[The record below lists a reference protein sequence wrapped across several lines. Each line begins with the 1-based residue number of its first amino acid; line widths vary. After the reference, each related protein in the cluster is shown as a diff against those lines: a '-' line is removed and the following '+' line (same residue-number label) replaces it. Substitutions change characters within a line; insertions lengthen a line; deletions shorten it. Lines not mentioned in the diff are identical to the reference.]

1 MDVKQIES
9 MRWVTAPSW
18 LCEQLDETYSDG
30 EYWITI
36 GNILNFLDYCVR
48 YYSNKLEI
56 PEDFFNP
63 IFKDKNTL
71 LYKSIKTLFNYG
83 RLYRRHGDNV
93 TKFLSMLS
101 VPELPDSVEK
111 LYNDFQNLSNSDK
124 VEFLKRIEPIKSEL
138 KL

>member
-1 MDVKQIES
+1 MVKQIES

-30 EYWITI
+30 EYWITK

-83 RLYRRHGDNV
+83 GLYRRHGDNV
-93 TKFLSMLS
+93 RKFLSMLS

-111 LYNDFQNLSNSDK
+111 LYNDFQNLSDSDK
-124 VEFLKRIEPIKSEL
+124 VEFLKRIEPIKS
-138 KL
+138 KLEI

>member
-18 LCEQLDETYSDG
+18 ICEQLDETYSDG

-71 LYKSIKTLFNYG
+71 LYKSMKTLFNYG
-83 RLYRRHGDNV
+83 GLYRRHGNNV
-93 TKFLSMLS
+93 EKFFSMLS

-111 LYNDFQNLSNSDK
+111 LYNDFQNLSDSDK
-124 VEFLKRIEPIKSEL
+124 VEFLKRIEPIKT
-138 KL
+138 KLQI